1 MEIDINNNDAFY
13 PNLSDEIL
21 PTLINVKAS
30 ICTSLFGKN
39 KFKEPIDA
47 LVFGYFIGYFTS
59 KKVWN
64 ISQKD
69 VSLLMEKYYVTAKKN
84 T

>member
-47 LVFGYFIGYFTS
+47 LVFGDISHQKRFGILV
-59 KKVWN
+59 KK
-64 ISQKD
+64 
-69 VSLLMEKYYVTAKKN
+69 MFHF
-84 T
+84 